1 MKPLLLVLVLALGL
15 AVFAG
20 AEKPVVASNA
30 FPASTEYPGLQN
42 IQVLRRELQKGS
54 EAPAAIRDPFA
65 LPLPVPPR
73 NENPPALS
81 TPVSHLATSSFP
93 AFKVLGKQQDDQG
106 WAVFIS
112 VSDRPEQVWVVRE
125 GETFNDTFRISKLA
139 PPILIITRIRSPQ
152 GRTFDI
158 GKDEE

>member
-81 TPVSHLATSSFP
+81 TPVSPLATSSFP

-112 VSDRPEQVWVVRE
+112 VSDRPEQVRE